1 MSETLTPHND
11 DGMPRCQCEAY
22 QHCRICDPDFFRQ
35 NQEEAPMS
43 AGRKEQEEA
52 AVFQTVMSAIEEH
65 LTGFTFTT
73 EQTVD
78 EATGELVVKISRQGI
93 TDPCKIRIHLEV

>member
-1 MSETLTPHND
+1 
-11 DGMPRCQCEAY
+11 
-22 QHCRICDPDFFRQ
+22 
-35 NQEEAPMS
+35 MS